1 MAERIVTVAAMQGE
15 FRRMVPGL
23 EVEGWS
29 KDDLREAASW
39 MADSVRAGDG
49 EQIRAWKRWLSMTHG
64 RIAAWVQYCDGRQAG
79 TMARIRAH
87 ARIECGTREEKTA
100 NGRRA

>member
-1 MAERIVTVAAMQGE
+1 MAERIVTVAEMQGE
-15 FRRMVPGL
+15 LRRLVPGL

-49 EQIRAWKRWLSMTHG
+49 EQIRAWQRWLSMTHG
-64 RIAAWVQYCDGRQAG
+64 RIAEWVRYCEGLQDG
-79 TMARIRAH
+79 TMARIWRAIEEDMVMR
-87 ARIECGTREEKTA
+87 ARG
-100 NGRRA
+100 